1 MSYTEI
7 QPLLEKLRQLD
18 EVTLMELLEVTS
30 EDLIDAFCS
39 RIIDNQAKLF
49 NLYAE
54 E

>member
-18 EVTLMELLEVTS
+18 EVSILELLEIST
-30 EDLIDAFCS
+30 EDLLDAFVDKVL
-39 RIIDNQAKLF
+39 DNQAKIYS
-49 NLYAE
+49 LYDE